1 MRADGKKTKNVF
13 PMYRVAAHIMDKR
26 YDAMNMITLDIP
38 LEPIRTYLNQ
48 KKKEGIHMSHMGL
61 FIAAY
66 LRTLC
71 EFPHLNRFVV
81 NKKIYSRNEIAVGM
95 VVLKSG
101 DINNETMSKI
111 YFDLEDTSFDVQKRI
126 EEYVDEN
133 RQAEGENGTDKIIN
147 TLLSIP
153 GLLTVGVKLF
163 KFMDK
168 YGLLPMSII
177 DVSPFHESL
186 LISNLASI
194 RTNHIYHHA
203 YEFGTTSVAL
213 TMGNLRDVPR
223 RKGSEIVV
231 ERCIPIGLVMD
242 ERIAT
247 GVYFAQAF
255 RKFKDYLANPEKL
268 ETPPETIML
277 DCEGQYDKQK
287 LRRARLAEKKR
298 AKALNKEASKT
309 PVSVK

>member
-38 LEPIRTYLNQ
+38 LEPIRTYLNK
-48 KKKEGIHMSHMGL
+48 KKKEGVYLSHIGL

-81 NKKIYSRNEIAVGM
+81 NKKIYSRTEIAVGM
-95 VVLKSG
+95 VVLKAG
-101 DINNETMSKI
+101 DINNETMSKM
-111 YFDLEDTSFDVQKRI
+111 YFDLENTSLDVQRKI
-126 EEYVDEN
+126 DEFVESN

-163 KFMDK
+163 KLMDR
-168 YGLLPMSII
+168 YGLLPKAII

-194 RTNHIYHHA
+194 RTNHIYHHV
-203 YEFGTTSVAL
+203 YEFGTTSVGL
-213 TMGNLRDVPR
+213 TMGNLRDVP
-223 RKGSEIVV
+223 KKKNGEIVL

-255 RKFKDYLANPEKL
+255 RKFREYLANPELL
-268 ETPPETIML
+268 ELPPETVIV
-277 DCEGQYDKQK
+277 DFEGQYDKSKQ
-287 LRRARLAEKKR
+287 RRERLAEKKR
-298 AKALNKEASKT
+298 EKEEKMAEKKEKATAK
-309 PVSVK
+309 